1 MSETIQA
8 GRDEESR
15 PANTLSGDE
24 SLVLPEFDAPP
35 ADPFGLLRRWI
46 ALAEEYRVRE
56 PLAVSLATADAA
68 GRPSN
73 RVVLVKEIVDGGLV
87 FTSHTGSRKGRDLAV
102 QPWASMNFYW
112 RESLQQITL
121 AGPVEALPASRS
133 DELFAERPLAAQA
146 TTAVSAQSTPLVAES
161 ELHTRARELIEAGT
175 ALPRPAGWGGY
186 RLLPREIEFWQGKAS
201 RLHRRLSYSWENGG
215 WTYRRLQP

>member
-1 MSETIQA
+1 MSDTTQA
-8 GRDEESR
+8 GRVEESR

-24 SLVLPEFDAPP
+24 SLVLPEFDVPP
-35 ADPFGLLRRWI
+35 ADPFVLLRRWI

-56 PLAVSLATADAA
+56 PLAVSLATVDAA
-68 GRPSN
+68 GRPSS
-73 RVVLVKEIVDGGLV
+73 RVVLIKEVVDGGLV

-121 AGPVEALPASRS
+121 AGPVEALPAARS

-146 TTAVSAQSTPLVAES
+146 TTVVSAQSAPLAAEG
-161 ELHTRARELIEAGT
+161 ELHTRAQELIEAGN

-186 RLLPREIEFWQGKAS
+186 RLLPTEIEFWQGKAS
-201 RLHRRLSYSWENGG
+201 RLHRRLSYSRENGG
-215 WTYRRLQP
+215 WSHRRLQP